1 MKLAKKTISVALAG
15 IMAVSSLAVGTSV
28 FAATNKVNELKS
40 STKATATFKCDA
52 NKTDPKKFDQ
62 TVTLYSFKP
71 SESGLYDVTFSS
83 TPYALTKNAYKQEA
97 DSTTTEPDLFEK
109 DRLDNATLA
118 IFTAEDADKASLVAD
133 SFKSSQAVGSNAKKQ
148 VLSFVN
154 DGTLVK
160 GNHSKPHVAGS
171 YSHVATGF
179 TATEGLT
186 WSDLART
193 EQVKLDKNTTYYIA
207 AVADPFDTYRRT
219 VDNKICVGEQI
230 NGGSTNGTFTISKSD
245 WKYTAKTDFTNETEV
260 GHTKLQPVAGTTDRY
275 WILESTVE
283 YVGDNT
289 SIVMPD
295 EYPAGYK
302 AVEITGDANKNVTS
316 VKLGKNCKIMNLH
329 VSYCKKL
336 VSFTYNDLI
345 EQIGEKELDERVPGV
360 FQGCTALKT
369 IVIPKS
375 VKTIGERAF
384 AGCVSLASITLNE
397 GLETVCD
404 KAFYDTAALAV
415 KVPSTVTEI
424 GNMAFGFIEA
434 DNDFYVD
441 PYNHDPLTIV
451 NPKFVLG
458 GTTDYVRLWAQRSD
472 VPYVDL
478 TNGCTHHYISYVKVA
493 PTFFSTGSIVKAC
506 GFCGVSTTQVLA
518 KTKPAIKAVK
528 STGKG
533 KIKVYANKTA
543 GVSGYQIKV
552 STSKKFTKKTTK
564 VVTVKERDSLRKT
577 VKGLKRGK
585 KVYVKIRAYKKSGSK
600 KTYSAFSPVKT
611 VKVK

>member
-28 FAATNKVNELKS
+28 FAADNKVNELKS
-40 STKATATFKCDA
+40 STKATATFKCNVNSADS
-52 NKTDPKKFDQ
+52 KKYDQ

-71 SESGLYDVTFSS
+71 SESGLYDVSLSS
-83 TPYALTKNAYKQEA
+83 VPYVLTADAYA
-97 DSTTTEPDLFEK
+97 DPDNNPATDNNVQVYSK
-109 DRLDNATLA
+109 GDRLDNASLVMFKA
-118 IFTAEDADKASLVAD
+118 DDDKAASNVAD
-133 SFKSSQAVGSNAKKQ
+133 AFKANQNATVANTVTKFVKDTVANTKDSGKK
-148 VLSFVN
+148 SH
-154 DGTLVK
+154 D
-160 GNHSKPHVAGS
+160 AGS
-171 YSHVATGF
+171 YKHIATGYTVKDNRTELTF
-179 TATEGLT
+179 T
-186 WSDLART
+186 DLAQT
-193 EQVKLDKNTTYYIA
+193 TQVSLEKNKTYYIA
-207 AVADPFDTYRRT
+207 AVADSYDRYERSVDSTIVIGTQEKGLSTTGT
-219 VDNKICVGEQI
+219 VSV
-230 NGGSTNGTFTISKSD
+230 SKAD
-245 WKYTAKTDFTNETEV
+245 WKYNKNATEEKTVPNS
-260 GHTKLQPVAGTTDRY
+260 TDKY
-275 WILESTVE
+275 YDLKTSVE
-283 YVGDNT
+283 YVGESN

-302 AVEITGDANKNVTS
+302 AVEITGTANKNVTS
-316 VKLGKNCKIMNLH
+316 VKLGKNCEKMNLN
-329 VSYCKKL
+329 VSGCKKL
-336 VSFTYNDLI
+336 VSFTYNDLVK
-345 EQIGEKELDERVPGV
+345 EIGRGTFEY
-360 FQGCTALKT
+360 CTALKA
-369 IVIPKS
+369 IVVPKS
-375 VKTIGERAF
+375 IETIGDNAF
-384 AGCVSLASITLNE
+384 SHCVNLASITLNE
-397 GLETVCD
+397 GLKTVGYR
-404 KAFYDTAALAV
+404 AFYDTAALAV
-415 KVPSTVTEI
+415 KVPSTVTKI
-424 GNMAFGFIEA
+424 GTEAFGFIEA

-441 PYNHDPLTIV
+441 PYNHDYLTIV

-458 GTTDYVRLWAQRSD
+458 GTTFVAQNWAKKSD

-564 VVTVKERDSLRKT
+564 VVTVKERDRLLKT

-585 KVYVKIRAYKKSGSK
+585 KVYVKIRAYKKNGSS